1 MRHEI
6 ATPCAVRGVTSDQ
19 NFTPDND
26 SHLSG
31 AISQIGQNETTAP
44 DQLTRQRHLK
54 AMRTARR
61 SQALSRVI
69 GAAAAVVLIAGAF
82 ITTRSSSNTPTPAD
96 NNAAAAELAPLKKV
110 DNLTPVPFDRT
121 EQYLMLDVKAANAAS
136 VKKELTALLG
146 AAPSVVK
153 NNDSSTTFVVPDSV
167 AKKLSSTTGI
177 TATIDTPIK
186 ATVEQTPVPSWGLD
200 RIDATDVA
208 FNNKYTYFSTG
219 ASSYVYVIDT
229 GVYSGHADLAGRVTS
244 GYTAVADGRG
254 TEDCNG
260 HGTHVAGTVAGS
272 QYGVAKS
279 TRIVAVR
286 VLDCAGSGYTSGVI
300 AGINWVVQSH
310 PGGAGVINLSL
321 GGAPNTQLDDAVAAA
336 TASGLTVIVA
346 AGNDGGDACS
356 YSPSRAPSA
365 ITIGATTSTDGVA
378 SYSNRGSCVDLYA
391 PGSGITSAWIGGSNA
406 TNTIS
411 GTSMASPHVAGLAA
425 RLAQAYPG
433 ITNSQIVSKLTA
445 NVATSAVPIST
456 FVEPDPVAPTTTVA
470 DSTTTIP
477 GVTTTL
483 DPSNPTTT
491 TVAPVPTVAPTT
503 TVVSTTTTLKKVRFV
518 PRPRGFFMMYR
529 VVNGST
535 ALTASWWDDRTPD
548 TYLLQCARNR
558 RIWSEEETDEQ
569 SSAESIVI
577 IERANVRQYL
587 GGRSEATV
595 VLPPSLETHCWLVA
609 LIGTSNSRRS
619 NVAIMPRAPRVP
631 VTTTTVPRT
640 TTTTVVPTTTTTV
653 APTTTTTTVAPTTTT
668 VAPARVTT
676 GVITVQ
682 PITTPKIPTTTVKV
696 PVTTKAPTKK

>member
-1 MRHEI
+1 M
-6 ATPCAVRGVTSDQ
+6 TSNQ
-19 NFTPDND
+19 NFTPEHD

-31 AISQIGQNETTAP
+31 ALGQIGHQDATAP

-61 SQALSRVI
+61 TQGLSRII

-82 ITTRSSSNTPTPAD
+82 VTTRTSQNSPARTE
-96 NNAAAAELAPLKKV
+96 NVAEAELAPLKKV

-121 EQYLMLDVKAANAAS
+121 EQYLMLDVKAANATA

-146 AAPSVVK
+146 ASPSVVK

-208 FNNKYTYFSTG
+208 LNNKYTYFSTG
-219 ASSYVYVIDT
+219 TSSYVYVIDT
-229 GVYSGHADLAGRVTS
+229 GVYSGHADLVGRVTS
-244 GYTAVADGRG
+244 GYSAVADGRG

-260 HGTHVAGTVAGS
+260 HGTHVAGTIAGS

-279 TRIVAVR
+279 TRVVAVR

-310 PGGAGVINLSL
+310 PGGTGVINLSL
-321 GGAPNTQLDDAVAAA
+321 GGAPNSQLDDAVAAA

-346 AGNDGGDACS
+346 AGNNGADACA
-356 YSPSRAPSA
+356 YSPARAPSA
-365 ITIGATTSTDGVA
+365 ITIGATTSADGIA
-378 SYSNRGSCVDLYA
+378 SYSNTGSCVDLFA
-391 PGSGITSAWIGGSNA
+391 PGSGITSAWIGGSTA

-433 ITNSQIVSKLTA
+433 ISSSQIVSKLTA
-445 NVATSAVPIST
+445 NIAASPVPIST
-456 FVEPDPVAPTTTVA
+456 FVEPDPIATTTTVV
-470 DSTTTIP
+470 TPTTIP
-477 GVTTTL
+477 AVTTTL
-483 DPSNPTTT
+483 DPNNPTTT
-491 TVAPVPTVAPTT
+491 TVAPTPTVAPTT
-503 TVVSTTTTLKKVRFV
+503 TVVAPTTTLKKVRFV
-518 PRPRGFFMMYR
+518 PKPRGFFMMYR
-529 VVNGST
+529 LVNGST

-548 TYLLQCARNR
+548 SYLLQCARNR
-558 RIWSEEETDEQ
+558 RIWREDETDEQ

-577 IERANVRQYL
+577 IERANVRQLL
-587 GGRSEATV
+587 GGRSEASV
-595 VLPPSLETHCWLVA
+595 VLPPVFDTHCWLVA
-609 LIGTSNSRRS
+609 MIGTSNSRRS

-640 TTTTVVPTTTTTV
+640 TTTTVPPTTTTTV
-653 APTTTTTTVAPTTTT
+653 APTTTTTVAPTTTT
-668 VAPARVTT
+668 VAPARVTA
-676 GVITVQ
+676 GVVTVQ
-682 PITTPKIPTTTVKV
+682 PKAPVITQPKFPTTTVKV